1 MDTYD
6 VNVKSQTTNAFQI
19 QDADGGTKT
28 LIQVFY
34 YGNIDEP
41 VTFVL
46 INEKSYE
53 IKKVIEAITEILNSD
68 EVKDLPDTSPVYDS
82 SFLVSIFA
90 MQKKIA
96 EDQNKSIDDL
106 VYLTKEEMKFLLD
119 KFTRMNS
126 LFDWETKK
134 TKG

>member
-41 VTFVL
+41 VTSVL

>member
-53 IKKVIEAITEILNSD
+53 IEKVIEAITEILNSD

>member
-106 VYLTKEEMKFLLD
+106 VYLTKKEMKFLLD

>member
-1 MDTYD
+1 MDTYN
-6 VNVKSQTTNAFQI
+6 VNVKSQTTNAFQL
-19 QDADGGTKT
+19 QDANGGTKT

-53 IKKVIEAITEILNSD
+53 IEKVIEAITEILNSD

>member
-6 VNVKSQTTNAFQI
+6 VNVKSQTTNAFQL
-19 QDADGGTKT
+19 QDANGGTKT

-53 IKKVIEAITEILNSD
+53 IEKVIEAITEILNSD